1 MSEPRN
7 CPVVYFAHP
16 VYNYHCHFGKGGG
29 CLICDTENDIKLH
42 TKHYNDI
49 CDLWFYTDKY
59 SIKYVCEL
67 FLYSLDIMK
76 KNHQKNLEL
85 VLNKTIRFYVQGEFV
100 YVIGDDIEKEVVC
113 FYPERMLREHLENYH
128 CKNSMHI
135 RGKVYS
141 D

>member
-1 MSEPRN
+1 M
-7 CPVVYFAHP
+7 
-16 VYNYHCHFGKGGG
+16 
-29 CLICDTENDIKLH
+29 
-42 TKHYNDI
+42 
-49 CDLWFYTDKY
+49 
-59 SIKYVCEL
+59 CEL